1 MEEGRRRKEGRT
13 NEGEARAGRK
23 KPRSADTRGISFK
36 TGGGLRE
43 EGEEARRK
51 EGEGGLPKSPEKG
64 ERRKEEGRKKKGEG
78 RSKKLIYRRLDI
90 LWILSL

>member
-64 ERRKEEGRKKKGEG
+64 EREGRKKEERRRRKEEA

-90 LWILSL
+90 

>member
-1 MEEGRRRKEGRT
+1 MVYSVWIFVDTKTVTVIAEIPGGGWRKEEGGRKEGRT

-51 EGEGGLPKSPEKG
+51 EGEGGLPKSPEKEAG
-64 ERRKEEGRKKKGEG
+64 RKE
-78 RSKKLIYRRLDI
+78 
-90 LWILSL
+90 